1 VCAQTWRN
9 AARATAACALLTIA
23 LSATASAAWN
33 EPIPGP
39 VSPSGD
45 PDASFPSFALVA
57 GVPYVAWQRSGGGG
71 SEIHVARLSATGT
84 AWEAVGGS
92 LTAANAGGA
101 QPSIADIGG
110 VPHVAFMESDDDGDF
125 QIHVARLAADGTT
138 WERIGETA
146 DPAKPINESAS
157 RDAFAPSLA
166 SIAGVPFVAWRE
178 LDGTNSEIRVARLN
192 GGGAGWDKVGQT
204 LSPASPINQL
214 ASADAFEPSLT
225 AVGSVPHVAW
235 REFDGGNFEI
245 RVARLNAAG
254 TGWDKVGQTL
264 NPSSPVNQSGGGDAR
279 EPSLSAIGGV
289 PFVAWREAP
298 IGGTFQTRVARLN
311 GADTG
316 WDKVAGGL
324 SPINK
329 SSDGQATD
337 PSLLGIGGVPYV
349 SWSEASPTEDA
360 LWVARLNSGGSAWE
374 MVPDSVSPVA
384 SDVGLADPSLIAA
397 NGIPWVAFKGGT
409 GANIEIHASR
419 LEPEFDAAAAP
430 SATGATLIAAVRAFD
445 LPYQVGF
452 QLGPGLVAETPTQQ
466 TAGETDLVTATVTG
480 LSPSTTVPFRAF
492 AIAGVP
498 APLVFGATKQFTTL
512 AAAQQPP
519 PGPANPDAQPPKL
532 ELGGKQR
539 QKLARTIRVAVSCT
553 NEACDAEASGTL
565 VVRREASTK
574 DKAAQRF
581 SLKEASASIA
591 AGGTATLRLGLARRA
606 RAAATASL
614 KAGGAVRA
622 KLSVAARDAA
632 GNSTTA
638 RRTVGLAAR

>member
-1 VCAQTWRN
+1 VRAQTWRN
-9 AARATAACALLTIA
+9 AARAAVGCALLTVA

-45 PDASFPSFALVA
+45 PDASFPSFATVA
-57 GVPYVAWQRSGGGG
+57 GVPYVAWQRSGGSA
-71 SEIHVARLSATGT
+71 SEVHVARLNATGT
-84 AWEAVGGS
+84 AWQAVGGS

-110 VPHVAFMESDDDGDF
+110 VAHVAFMESDDDGEF

-138 WERIGETA
+138 WVRIGEVD

-166 SIAGVPFVAWRE
+166 SVGGVPFVAWRE

-192 GGGAGWDKVGQT
+192 GGGTGWDKVGQT

-245 RVARLNAAG
+245 RVARLNGAG
-254 TGWDKVGQTL
+254 TGWDKVGQSL

-279 EPSLSAIGGV
+279 EPSLTAIGGV
-289 PFVAWREAP
+289 PFVGWREAP

-337 PSLLGIGGVPYV
+337 PSLIGIAGVPYV
-349 SWSEASPTEDA
+349 SWSEASPSEDA

-384 SDVGLADPSLIAA
+384 SDVGLADPSLIAPD
-397 NGIPWVAFKGGT
+397 GIPWVAFKGGS
-409 GANIEIHASR
+409 GPNIEIHASR
-419 LEPEFDAAAAP
+419 VEPEFDVAAAP
-430 SATGATLIAAVRAFD
+430 STTGATLIAAVRAFD
-445 LPYQVGF
+445 LPYRVGF
-452 QLGPGLVAETPTQQ
+452 QFGPGLVSETPTRQ
-466 TAGETDLVTATVTG
+466 TAGETDLVTATVSG

-492 AIAGVP
+492 AIAGP
-498 APLVFGATKQFTTL
+498 APRALGATEQFTTL
-512 AAAQQPP
+512 AAAQPPVATNPDVQPP
-519 PGPANPDAQPPKL
+519 TL
-532 ELGGKQR
+532 ELGGKLR
-539 QKLARTIRVAVSCT
+539 QALARMVRVAVSCRD
-553 NEACDAEASGTL
+553 EACDAKATGKL
-565 VVRREASTK
+565 VVRGGAPSK
-574 DKAAQRF
+574 DKASQRF
-581 SLKEASASIA
+581 PLKGASASIT
-591 AGGTATLRLGLARRA
+591 AGGTATMRLRLPGRA
-606 RAAATASL
+606 RAAATAAL
-614 KAGGAVRA
+614 KAGGAARA
-622 KLSVAARDAA
+622 KLSVTARDAA
-632 GNSTTA
+632 GNSTSA
-638 RRTVGLAAR
+638 RRAVRLVG